1 MKMIVAA
8 PRSHGFGTG
17 ALRGMSKNSDSSSP
31 KGVLDARM
39 KTVRKR
45 EPCVFV
51 RSQTSGSEPACDAGR
66 IDSDGEPEDAG
77 ANGERVSSRPNTSR

>member
-1 MKMIVAA
+1 
-8 PRSHGFGTG
+8 
-17 ALRGMSKNSDSSSP
+17 MSKNSDSSSP
-31 KGVLDARM
+31 NGVLAARM

-66 IDSDGEPEDAG
+66 IVSAG
-77 ANGERVSSRPNTSR
+77 ALAGGATPKGERASVIPKTS